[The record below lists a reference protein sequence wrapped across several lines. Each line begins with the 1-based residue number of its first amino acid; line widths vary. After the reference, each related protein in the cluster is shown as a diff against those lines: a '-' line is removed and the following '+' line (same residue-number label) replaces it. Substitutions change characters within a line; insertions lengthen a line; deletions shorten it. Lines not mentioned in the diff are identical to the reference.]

1 MNILLMELL
10 LDEDC
15 PKFDNFWLKNQE
27 YGWLIIAGT
36 DFFTKLT
43 VTPRLCRNWEWT
55 VWQTEE
61 KRCA

>member
-1 MNILLMELL
+1 MELL

-43 VTPRLCRNWEWT
+43 VTPKRRASNPKALKRQSNIVRWT
-55 VWQTEE
+55 V
-61 KRCA
+61 